1 MTMNLKF
8 DSSVKS
14 TVIPVRLFH
23 YWRSTSSWRVRW
35 ALAIKGIQ
43 CEMVTVDLLNG
54 ESESPEHLARNPLGY
69 VPVLELSNGIFLTE
83 SIAIM
88 EWLEEVAPTPALL
101 PVGNLPADRL
111 ARARVRQLV
120 ELINADTQPLQ
131 NMTPQLMH
139 SDDPEKRKAWAQYFI
154 NAGLNAYEKI
164 LESFE
169 IQTGIQSRYSVGDQL
184 TLADL
189 CLVPQCYNADRFG
202 VSLETFPRIQKIRE
216 MAMQHPTY
224 TLAEPTVYAPK

>member
-1 MTMNLKF
+1 MNVPQSPKP
-8 DSSVKS
+8 
-14 TVIPVRLFH
+14 IRLFH

-35 ALAIKGIQ
+35 ALAIKGFQ

-69 VPVLELSNGIFLTE
+69 VPVLELSDGTFITE
-83 SIAIM
+83 SIAMM
-88 EWLEEVAPTPALL
+88 EWLEEVAPVPALL
-101 PVGNLPADRL
+101 PVGNLPGDRL

-131 NMTPQLMH
+131 NVTPQMMH

-154 NAGLNAYEKI
+154 QAGLGAYEKTVAA
-164 LESFE
+164 FE
-169 IQTGIQSRYSVGDQL
+169 AKTGVQSLYSVGNQL

-189 CLVPQCYNADRFG
+189 CLIPQCYNADRFG
-202 VSLETFPRIQKIRE
+202 VSLEAFPRIQKIRAL
-216 MAMQHPTY
+216 AMRHPTY
-224 TLAEPTVYAPK
+224 AFAEPALYAPK